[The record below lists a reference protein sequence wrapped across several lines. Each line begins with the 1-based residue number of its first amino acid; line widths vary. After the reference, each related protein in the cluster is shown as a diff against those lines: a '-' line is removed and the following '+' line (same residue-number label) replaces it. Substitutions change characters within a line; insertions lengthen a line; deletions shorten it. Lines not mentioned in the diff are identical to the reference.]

1 MLRVHMLR
9 DEIDTTGPGLDWISP
24 ERRMSK
30 DKAEFIV
37 KLRCERGRVKK
48 NASGIVFRDLNWKK
62 LV

>member
-9 DEIDTTGPGLDWISP
+9 DDEVDTTGPGLDWISP

-37 KLRCERGRVKK
+37 ELKCEWTSKEK
-48 NASGIVFRDLNWKK
+48 CKWHSI
-62 LV
+62 